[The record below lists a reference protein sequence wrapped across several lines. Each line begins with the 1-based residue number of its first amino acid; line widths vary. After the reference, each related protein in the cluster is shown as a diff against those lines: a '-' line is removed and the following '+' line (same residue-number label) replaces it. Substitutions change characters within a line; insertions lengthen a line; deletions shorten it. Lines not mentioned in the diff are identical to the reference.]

1 MLIKIQ
7 SVDKGA
13 TSDRTY
19 ARDILGRPFFPQ
31 VKTMELKA
39 GQYAFAVEALQT
51 KTMNP
56 DTGLLEDLAEPRK
69 ILQITATFPD
79 KASAVEAAAE
89 AGTLQAEVQAEV
101 IKSAVALKLTDKQIA
116 ALADAAF

>member
-7 SVDKGA
+7 SVLQSA
-13 TSDRTY
+13 TDRTY

-31 VKTMELKA
+31 VKTMELVA
-39 GQYAFAVEALQT
+39 GHYAYAVEATQT

-69 ILQITATFPD
+69 ILQITATFATKGEAI
-79 KASAVEAAAE
+79 KASAE
-89 AGTLQAEVQAEV
+89 AGTLGAEVQAEV
-101 IKSAVALKLTDKQIA
+101 LKSAKALNLTDKQVA

>member
-7 SVDKGA
+7 SVLQSA
-13 TSDRTY
+13 TDRTY

-31 VKTMELKA
+31 VKTMELVPGHYAYAVKA
-39 GQYAFAVEALQT
+39 VQT

-56 DTGLLEDLAEPRK
+56 DTGLLEDLDTPRE

-79 KASAVEAAAE
+79 KASAIEAAAE
-89 AGTLQAEVQAEV
+89 AGSLGIQVQAEV
-101 IKSAVALKLTDKQIA
+101 LKSAKALNLTDKQVA

>member
-7 SVDKGA
+7 SVLQSA
-13 TSDRTY
+13 TDRTY

-31 VKTMELKA
+31 VKTMELVA
-39 GQYAFAVEALQT
+39 GHYAYAVEAAQT

-69 ILQITATFPD
+69 ILQITATFATKGEAI
-79 KASAVEAAAE
+79 KASAE
-89 AGTLQAEVQAEV
+89 AGTLGAEVQAEV
-101 IKSAVALKLTDKQIA
+101 LKSAKALNLTDKQVA